1 MTTPTAYAYI
11 PCIDNNP
18 YQPTRRNYGDLLTFG
33 REQIA
38 TELPNRPDT
47 YGLQT
52 IPQARLLIN
61 GQLVADP
68 YTELQ
73 QRGLLVTAPP
83 APNAIGEMGQPL
95 TEKFLRSFHRTPPI
109 PGIGH
114 NPEKLLIQPL
124 FGHRRKGALWA
135 MHEAGDAGYTGW
147 MPLQFK
153 QATDEQML
161 REVYIENA
169 GRKNPAAA
177 EELEILEA
185 SMAMGGNLRQ
195 AAERVGGEKY
205 YSRARSLWQ
214 LRNLPEYLM
223 EANASGQL
231 PQSHLEELLPA
242 LRVEPHINLPNTR
255 FVPAEEWLDER
266 RPRWNNDIP
275 LPSIYAQSIIGNPPS
290 KTAVREYVATLR
302 GRGFDLPAE
311 VRETDVDDSSP
322 AILQPSCTR
331 CPARLSDACLNKPCL
346 LAKSRALATAHWE
359 RNLSQYPWSDDEQHF
374 ARMERNW
381 NTRNQF
387 AEFIKA
393 HPDDPSLVIGFR
405 MGSESARPGL
415 LDQYIS
421 YNPSRPPEQGLAYGY
436 TAAKLPTA
444 AQLSA
449 SGQALTPADE
459 KTELEERLKGYRA
472 EAKQILK
479 RWCAECHTRVSRY
492 LQFNSELR
500 LRVALGVLLD
510 RSPEYVCATLVASYL
525 PDEKDVSE
533 VTSMLDVALA
543 LHDKMTALDIAIP
556 TPLDPEQTILLV
568 LGSMRLDHWRA
579 SHIAKTV
586 TGQIET
592 HPLLANINECQRGIY
607 RLDLKN
613 LLNQNKE

>member
-1 MTTPTAYAYI
+1 MPEDLTSAYKDPLERKGIIREIKRA
-11 PCIDNNP
+11 
-18 YQPTRRNYGDLLTFG
+18 NY
-33 REQIA
+33 
-38 TELPNRPDT
+38 
-47 YGLQT
+47 
-52 IPQARLLIN
+52 
-61 GQLVADP
+61 
-68 YTELQ
+68 
-73 QRGLLVTAPP
+73 
-83 APNAIGEMGQPL
+83 
-95 TEKFLRSFHRTPPI
+95 EKFLRAFHRTPPI
-109 PGIGH
+109 QGIGH
-114 NPEKLLIQPL
+114 NPEKVIIQPL

-242 LRVEPHINLPNTR
+242 LRVEPRINLPNTR

-290 KTAVREYVATLR
+290 KTAVRDYVATLR
-302 GRGFDLPAE
+302 GRGYSLPSE
-311 VRETDVDDSSP
+311 VRDSDVDDSTP

-346 LAKSRALATAHWE
+346 LAKSKALAVAHWE
-359 RNLSQYPWSDDEQHF
+359 RTLSQYPWSDDEQHF

-381 NTRNQF
+381 NTRTQF
-387 AEFIKA
+387 ADFIKA
-393 HPDDPSLVIGFR
+393 HPDDPHIVIGWR
-405 MGSESARPGL
+405 MGSDSARPGL

-449 SGQALTPADE
+449 SGQTLTPADE

-472 EAKQILK
+472 EAKQILA
-479 RWCAECHTRVSRY
+479 RWSAACHSNVTLVLKTNANERLTAVVS
-492 LQFNSELR
+492 
-500 LRVALGVLLD
+500 GLLN
-510 RSPEYVCATLVASYL
+510 RPPEYALQTLVASYL
-525 PDEKDVSE
+525 PDGGDVNE
-533 VTSMLDVALA
+533 VTSI
-543 LHDKMTALDIAIP
+543 LDIALTLYDKLSFMNIRIP
-556 TPLDPEQTILLV
+556 PLDAESALILI

-586 TGQIET
+586 TGQIDN
-592 HPLLANINECQRGIY
+592 HPLLANINECTRAIY
-607 RLDLKN
+607 RLDLQT